1 MKKNYYLLAMLLVSS
16 LTFFSACSDDDDNGG
31 GGDTDETVKSVTLDA
46 TAYDK
51 WMYSSFKDGKS
62 VAHEIEPAAG
72 TYKGDI
78 SLDVTGMGNM
88 GTVSDLN
95 LVVTRLEG
103 DSLTFA
109 LDEFDF
115 SQYKDIALK
124 AGFNIASDTIGWT
137 LTGGTVTAGNIVITP
152 KGDVN
157 GDSINLIITTR
168 PGSMPMDLIVT
179 YKGKLETR
187 GGIDETSFD
196 WDIALHRYD
205 VKTNDGSALDTKET
219 DITKVTTVP
228 ASGYVADVR
237 TDSLMLNTNGMQL
250 PTPKIGYTPS
260 YWNEVLNKGIEF
272 SSVPMPPTAAN
283 WSMSNMVYVIKL
295 KSGEYAKIKF
305 TDYSNDADVKGHISF
320 DYVYPF
326 K

>member
-31 GGDTDETVKSVTLDA
+31 GDTDETVKSVTLDA

-51 WMYSSFKDGKS
+51 WMYFSFKDGKS

-124 AGFNIASDTIGWT
+124 
-137 LTGGTVTAGNIVITP
+137 P
-152 KGDVN
+152 
-157 GDSINLIITTR
+157 
-168 PGSMPMDLIVT
+168 DLIS
-179 YKGKLETR
+179 LR
-187 GGIDETSFD
+187 I
-196 WDIALHRYD
+196 R
-205 VKTNDGSALDTKET
+205 SA
-219 DITKVTTVP
+219 
-228 ASGYVADVR
+228 
-237 TDSLMLNTNGMQL
+237 
-250 PTPKIGYTPS
+250 
-260 YWNEVLNKGIEF
+260 
-272 SSVPMPPTAAN
+272 
-283 WSMSNMVYVIKL
+283 
-295 KSGEYAKIKF
+295 
-305 TDYSNDADVKGHISF
+305 GH
-320 DYVYPF
+320 
-326 K
+326 

>member
-51 WMYSSFKDGKS
+51 WMYFSFKDGKS

-95 LVVTRLEG
+95 LVITRLEG
-103 DSLTFA
+103 DSLTFV
-109 LDEFDF
+109 LDDFDF

-152 KGDVN
+152 KGNVN

-250 PTPKIGYTPS
+250 TKPKIGYTPG

-272 SSVPMPPTAAN
+272 SSVPMPPVATN

>member
-1 MKKNYYLLAMLLVSS
+1 MKKNFYLLAVLFISS
-16 LTFFSACSDDDDNGG
+16 LTVFSACSDDDDNGG
-31 GGDTDETVKSVTLDA
+31 GASEETVKSVTLDA

-51 WMYSSFKDGKS
+51 WMYFNFKDGTS

-78 SLDVTGMGNM
+78 SIDVEGRGNM

-95 LVVTRLEG
+95 LVITRLTA
-103 DSLTFA
+103 DSLTFV
-109 LDEFDF
+109 LDNFDF
-115 SQYKDIALK
+115 SLYTDISLK
-124 AGFNIASDTIGWT
+124 AGFNIVSDSVGWT
-137 LTGGTVTAGNIVITP
+137 LTGGTITSNDIVITP
-152 KGDVN
+152 KGNVN
-157 GDSINLIITTR
+157 GDSINLIITAR
-168 PGSMPMDLIVT
+168 PGRMPMDLIIT
-179 YKGKLETR
+179 YKGELETR

-219 DITKVTTVP
+219 DITKVTAVP

-237 TDSLMLNTNGMQL
+237 TDSLMLNTNGMMQT
-250 PTPKIGYTPS
+250 PPKIGYTPS
-260 YWNEVLNKGIEF
+260 NWNEVLNKGIEF
-272 SSVPMPPTAAN
+272 SSVPMPPLPTN
-283 WSMSNMVYVIKL
+283 WTMSNMVYVIKL

-305 TDYSNDADVKGHISF
+305 TDYSNDSDVKGHISF
-320 DYVYPF
+320 EYVYPF